1 MNSNRLLLPLGAF
14 LIALLLS
21 IFLIGHQN
29 KKGPQIV
36 EDEKHPLPEIFSL
49 EFKDTTGKK
58 IFLKDLPH
66 GFRLLYFGTF
76 YASELTPRVLKIQK
90 EILEYKFREPLTPIF
105 FSLDPNRDKPDLVIG
120 TLKMM
125 NSQTTVLYG
134 EEEMITNLSKDFG
147 VRSRKTILD
156 QSKLEYTIDQSPWM
170 YLTTPDFRI
179 VGAYP
184 IQITRERLKMEIDAH
199 MKRKR

>member
-14 LIALLLS
+14 LIALAFSL
-21 IFLIGHQN
+21 FLIGNQN

-36 EDEKHPLPEIFSL
+36 EDEKHPLPEIFNHQ
-49 EFKDTTGKK
+49 FQDTSGNK
-58 IFLKDLPH
+58 IQLKDLPH

-76 YASELTPRVLKIQK
+76 YASELTPRVLKIQDD
-90 EILEYKFREPLTPIF
+90 ILEYKFREPLIPIF
-105 FSLDPNRDKPDLVIG
+105 FSLDPKRDKPGLVID
-120 TLKMM
+120 TIKMM
-125 NSQTTVLYG
+125 NSQTTVLFG
-134 EEEMITNLSKDFG
+134 EEEMITKLSQDFG
-147 VRSRKTILD
+147 VRSRKTTLD
-156 QSKLEYTIDQSPWM
+156 NSKLEYTIDQSPWM

-184 IQITRERLKMEIDAH
+184 IQITKERLKMEIDAH